1 MSSSRPSSEL
11 PLQFAELE
19 DWLDELLN
27 PVLSSRRTA
36 SGLARALAPLT
47 RRDQDFALHWVDVIG
62 KSNHKLAYQFASL
75 APRALE
81 LLGERWAED
90 WLIQA
95 VDVFDEQGL
104 YPASA
109 RLKDL
114 PAFAERLRRNASGV
128 DLDRVRGVLELF
140 LCGLAGR
147 TLKVDVAEVAYT
159 DTETVYLPETTCQLP
174 TREQNFAVF
183 KATAG
188 YLWAQSRFGTFSLP
202 LADYPT
208 GERALRTLNF
218 LESIR
223 LGACIERHLPGLA
236 RTMVSLQQGL
246 PAPRPPGAEALMR
259 PDATIRDSLELL
271 GQVDPGQR
279 LPDWCYLGA
288 LFPERAAA
296 AREERIAR
304 EQEALG
310 RALRRVAKEAR
321 QGNPDAPADTPAH
334 FDLRTTENPEEGRK
348 AAFKLLLDGT
358 PLVPP
363 PDVEGLVQS
372 LLQDLG
378 DVPPEYLVPAGDG
391 PYTAGSPSS
400 GGNTPRADAGATDA
414 VTYDEWDYRRQHYR
428 RSWCALHERDVHP
441 GDAGFVDATLA
452 KFSPQVYQL
461 KRTFEAQREENRRVR
476 REPFGDEV
484 DFDALVESYADL
496 RQGMELPER
505 LFVRHRRDDR
515 NLAALFMV
523 DMSGSTKG
531 WINDAEREA
540 LVMLC
545 EALEVLGDRYAIY
558 GFSGT
563 TRKRCEVFRVKR
575 FDEPYDEMVKRR
587 IAGIIPLDYTRM
599 GPALRHAARLL
610 GGVGARTK
618 LLVTLSDGKP
628 DDYSDEYRGE
638 YGIQDTRQA
647 LLEAKRLGIHPFCI
661 TIDREAKEYLPRMY
675 GDVNYTLVDDV
686 SKLPLKVADIYRRLT
701 T

>member
-1 MSSSRPSSEL
+1 MNSSPPSSEP
-11 PLQFAELE
+11 PLHFAELE
-19 DWLDELLN
+19 ERLGELLN

-36 SGLARALAPLT
+36 SGLARGLAPL
-47 RRDQDFALHWVDVIG
+47 RRRIQDFALHWVDVIG
-62 KSNHKLAYQFASL
+62 KSNHELAYQFASL
-75 APRALE
+75 VPRALD
-81 LLGERWAED
+81 LLGERAAED

-109 RLKDL
+109 QLKDIL
-114 PAFAERLRRNASGV
+114 GFAERLRRSAGGV
-128 DLDRVRGVLELF
+128 RLNDVRGVLEIF

-147 TLKVDVAEVAYT
+147 PLKVEAAEVAYT
-159 DTETVYLPETTCQLP
+159 DTESVYLPPTTSLLP
-174 TREQNFAVF
+174 TREQNFAVL

-188 YLWAQSRFGTFSLP
+188 YFWAQVHFGTFSLP
-202 LADYPT
+202 LDLYPAD
-208 GERALRTLNF
+208 ERALATLNY

-223 LGACIERHLPGLA
+223 LGACIARELPGLA
-236 RTMVSLQQGL
+236 RTMSDLRQDRLTPHPQGTD
-246 PAPRPPGAEALMR
+246 ALLR
-259 PDATIRDSLELL
+259 PDATVRDSLALL
-271 GQVDPGQR
+271 GTLDPNHRVPG
-279 LPDWCYLGA
+279 WYYLGA
-288 LFPERAAA
+288 LRPERAAA
-296 AREERIAR
+296 IREERSIR
-304 EQEALG
+304 EQEALR
-310 RALRRVAKEAR
+310 RALRRVAQEAR
-321 QGNPDAPADTPAH
+321 RGNPDHAPDIPGH
-334 FDLRTTENPEEGRK
+334 FDLHTTNPSEAGQK
-348 AAFKLLLDGT
+348 VAFELLLDGT

-372 LLQDLG
+372 ILHDLG
-378 DVPPEYLVPAGDG
+378 HVPPEYLVPAGDG
-391 PYTAGSPSS
+391 PYTTGSSS
-400 GGNTPRADAGATDA
+400 GTAPQGGDATTTDA
-414 VTYDEWDYRRQHYR
+414 VTYDEWDYRRQRYR
-428 RSWCALHERDVHP
+428 RSWCALRERDIHP
-441 GDAGFVDATLA
+441 GDLGFVDATLA
-452 KFSPQVYQL
+452 KFSPQVFQL
-461 KRTFEAQREENRRVR
+461 KRTFEALREANRRLR

-484 DFDALVESYADL
+484 DFDALVQAYADL

-505 LFVRHRRDDR
+505 LFVQHRRDDR

-531 WINDAEREA
+531 WINAAEREA

-563 TRKRCEVFRVKR
+563 TRKRCETFRVKR

-599 GPALRHAARLL
+599 GPALRHAAHLL
-610 GGVGARTK
+610 GRIDAPTK

-647 LLEAKRLGIHPFCI
+647 LLEAKRQGIHAFCI
-661 TIDREAKEYLPRMY
+661 TIDREAKDYLPRMY
-675 GDVNYTLVDDV
+675 GDVNYALVDDV
-686 SKLPLKVADIYRRLT
+686 SKLPLRLADIYRRLT